1 METLESELCG
11 ELNATTRTGCS
22 GKSRKTR
29 CIWHMARSSDRGLR
43 GAGGAE
49 VLPVLNYTEGFLR
62 GLAHSTPRWP
72 GRTRSAAPLT
82 GSSEPRVPL
91 LPGMDAGGDCQ
102 WRRNL
107 PLVCPAVCACAEVRP
122 PLCLVRAM
130 PLHVRVSVCV
140 CL

>member
-29 CIWHMARSSDRGLR
+29 CIWHMARSR
-43 GAGGAE
+43 AGGAE
-49 VLPVLNYTEGFLR
+49 VLPVLNCAEGFLQ

-91 LPGMDAGGDCQ
+91 LPGMD

>member
-22 GKSRKTR
+22 GKS
-29 CIWHMARSSDRGLR
+29 GLR

-49 VLPVLNYTEGFLR
+49 VLPVLNCTEGFLQE
-62 GLAHSTPRWP
+62 LAHSTPRWP

-140 CL
+140 SVGAHLPA